1 MKQFLK
7 SVNIW
12 RNYRQEDCFTR
23 SVRMRNVLHKYE
35 EVVIDFTCTMK
46 KLLLAVVALVSELIL
61 AVVSDKQQS
70 D

>member
-1 MKQFLK
+1 VKQFLK

>member
-1 MKQFLK
+1 M
-7 SVNIW
+7 
-12 RNYRQEDCFTR
+12 QEDCFTR

-46 KLLLAVVALVSELIL
+46 KLLLAVVALASELIL